1 MDGIIVDFC
10 DGDICANHPLFSR
23 DPRAIQ
29 ILLYYDDVEVVNPL
43 GSKTSKHKFGTL
55 NCCYSLIALYKIL
68 YAWTD
73 VSICT
78 WLLPLTL
85 LCISSYPNSTCIDNS
100 FFFVCWLYYLYLNVL
115 L

>member
-78 WLLPLTL
+78 WLSTSNLTMYQL
-85 LCISSYPNSTCIDNS
+85 IS
-100 FFFVCWLYYLYLNVL
+100 
-115 L
+115 